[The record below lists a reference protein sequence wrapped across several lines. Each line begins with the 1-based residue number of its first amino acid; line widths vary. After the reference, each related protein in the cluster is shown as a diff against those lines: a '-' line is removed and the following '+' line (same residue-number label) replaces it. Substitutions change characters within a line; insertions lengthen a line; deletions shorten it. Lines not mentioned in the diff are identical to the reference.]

1 MKNRVFILAAAA
13 TLTLLALIYR
23 YSGSAPIAAVAHASK
38 STASTTDQSATTQ
51 PGDSILPPEYAI
63 FQSASPFGKGAGPGG
78 TRHTGPEAS
87 FILCGIVQTGSVI
100 TAFVENAANKN
111 VDRMVVGQSVAR
123 GHIKT
128 IDLDS
133 MEYES
138 AGITRRIEVGQN
150 FYGDMPQPAGPPP
163 GPPGPP
169 QMNGPTGPNQNPNMP
184 PMMQMPPRRQ
194 RPG

>member
-1 MKNRVFILAAAA
+1 MKNRIVILASAAG
-13 TLTLLALIYR
+13 LTLLALIYV
-23 YSGSAPIAAVAHASK
+23 YSGSAPIAAIAHATK
-38 STASTTDQSATTQ
+38 SAATTDQSPATQ
-51 PGDSILPPEYAI
+51 PGDSILPPEYV
-63 FQSASPFGKGAGPGG
+63 FLESASPFGKGAGPGG
-78 TRHTGPEAS
+78 MRHTGPEAS
-87 FILCGIVQTGSVI
+87 FILCGIVQTGSAI

-111 VDRMVVGQSVAR
+111 VDQMVVGQPVAR

-150 FYGDMPQPAGPPP
+150 FYGDMPQPTGPPP

-169 QMNGPTGPNQNPNMP
+169 QMNASAGPNQNPNMP
-184 PMMQMPPRRQ
+184 PMVQMQLRRP